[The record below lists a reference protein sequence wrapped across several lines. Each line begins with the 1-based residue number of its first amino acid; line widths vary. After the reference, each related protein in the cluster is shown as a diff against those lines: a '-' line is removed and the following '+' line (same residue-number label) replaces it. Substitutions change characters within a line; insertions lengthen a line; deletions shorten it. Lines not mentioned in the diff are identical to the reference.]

1 MCLLAF
7 KFRNCSN
14 QSQQIWAIGETGNSN
29 LMVLNQVY
37 KLANFSGV
45 PVPGGMNWGV
55 TPASPAL
62 GIPSTSSFTLNSSV
76 CWELVQIEDTCD
88 YPGGVPTPP
97 WVSTGGITV
106 NGFSVLTINSTCIAC
121 VGPTPN
127 TDCDTTTNNSTSS
140 CSGST
145 SSNGS
150 GCQNK
155 DCNCQSTNDVCLTA
169 PPDCGDECDDCACEE
184 AITSQC
190 VIYNGPKIEC
200 LGINPGMSM
209 NQVMALI
216 GSNLCNLDIETT
228 CTDITC
234 SNNAPG
240 CTSPLDLIFK
250 PFLDT
255 IIEANIT
262 DSDSISR
269 LITTYFDAFFRDGI
283 IRTNDCNTPICCQEC
298 CDDKFYFLGAAQLG
312 FSFFELTQYPSC
324 CANSSFSSSIAMAG
338 NEILNEAVS
347 ATLLDIL
354 GTWQKTNP
362 NSSSIPFITGT
373 PNPLIFGNT
382 KQCCTDG
389 SFQSCLESFYDHID
403 QEQELVEAGIV
414 ESQYAGNQSLI
425 CGLNEYFD
433 QMSMSPFTTNH
444 KIDIARYF
452 IENGLIVACCNNQ
465 IFIGSAQTFSELI
478 IGGTI
483 SSCIE
488 DKIAPTFD
496 FGPFCAGSEAPL
508 PTTTSLE
515 GITGSWLETGFD
527 TSVVGSFYLTFIPDP
542 GQNAYNVSVT
552 YEIVAGFT
560 ANDLTL
566 NACEDSGGSAI
577 ATVDL
582 TSQNTAI
589 YATGN
594 TYTWYSDLA
603 LTTLVLDPT
612 LVEIDVNGGIV
623 TFYCLVEDE
632 NGCTSVGSVEYT
644 PVEAAIFVAN
654 AIAGS
659 IDGCLWAFQQ
669 GEVPPALPLADNGIT
684 GTWSPALIDTSIIG
698 GFNYT
703 FTPDNGCP
711 DVIVPISIYDP
722 LIPPC

>member
-1 MCLLAF
+1 MCLLVL

-14 QSQQIWAIGETGNSN
+14 QAQQIWATGSGGNSG
-29 LMVLNQVY
+29 LMTVGQVY
-37 KLANFSGV
+37 RLANFTGV
-45 PVPGGMNWGV
+45 PTPGGMNFG
-55 TPASPAL
+55 PAPANPTVP
-62 GIPSTSSFTLNSSV
+62 IPGTSSFTLNSTT
-76 CWELVQIEDTCD
+76 CWELVQVTDSCDEDK
-88 YPGGVPTPP
+88 P
-97 WVSTGGITV
+97 WLLNGGITV
-106 NGFSVLTINSTCIAC
+106 NGFSVLTINTTCIAC

-127 TDCDTTTNNSTSS
+127 TDCDTTTNNSTST
-140 CSGST
+140 CNG
-145 SSNGS
+145 SSNSSSS

-155 DCNCQSTNDVCLTA
+155 DCSCQTTNDICLTP

-228 CTDITC
+228 CTDVTC

-250 PFLDT
+250 PFIDT
-255 IIEANIT
+255 VIEANIT
-262 DSDSISR
+262 DPDDISG
-269 LITTYFDAFFRDGI
+269 LIRSYFDAFFKDGI

-312 FSFFELTQYPSC
+312 FAFFELTQYPSC

-338 NEILNEAVS
+338 NEILNEAIS
-347 ATLLDIL
+347 ATLLNIL
-354 GTWQKTNP
+354 GTWEKINA
-362 NSSSIPFITGT
+362 NSSSVPVILGT

-389 SFQSCLESFYDHID
+389 SFQSCLESFYDHIN
-403 QEQELVEAGIV
+403 QEQDLVDAGIV

-465 IFIGSAQTFSELI
+465 IFIGSTQTFSELI

-496 FGPFCAGSEAPL
+496 FGPFCKDAEIPL

-515 GITGSWLETGFD
+515 GITGSWLEAGFD
-527 TSVVGSFYLTFIPDP
+527 TSEVGEFTLTFIPDP

-566 NACEDSGGSAI
+566 TACEDSASSGI

-582 TSQNTAI
+582 TSENTAI
-589 YATGN
+589 YATGE

-603 LTTLVLDPT
+603 LTTLVPDPT
-612 LVEIDVNGGIV
+612 LVEIDVNGGVV

-632 NGCTSVGSVEYT
+632 NGCTSVGSAEYT
-644 PVEAAIFVAN
+644 PVEFPLFVDN
-654 AIAGS
+654 AISGV
-659 IDGCLWAFQQ
+659 DGCLWSLEQ
-669 GEVPPALPLADNGIT
+669 GQVAPALPASDNGIA
-684 GTWSPALIDTSIIG
+684 GTWSPAVIDTTTTG
-698 GFNYT
+698 TFNYT
-703 FTPDNGCP
+703 FTPTNGCP
-711 DVIVPISIYDP
+711 SVIRPISIYP
-722 LIPPC
+722 PATPPC